1 MIPNVYGAQ
10 AGLKLLGAIGVET
23 IEREVASLTARL
35 IAWADDAGV
44 EVITPSESTRRGPLV
59 VLRSVD
65 AVTLVARLAA
75 RGVIASSRDEGIRI
89 SFHGYNTQED
99 LDSVI
104 ASLEAESA
112 MLRRSRFSQTLGS
125 K

>member
-1 MIPNVYGAQ
+1 M
-10 AGLKLLGAIGVET
+10 T
-23 IEREVASLTARL
+23 
-35 IAWADDAGV
+35 
-44 EVITPSESTRRGPLV
+44 SESTRRGPLV

-112 MLRRSRFSQTLGS
+112 MLKRSRFSQTLGG
-125 K
+125 